1 MHGLGACR
9 ALFSVSLLAAVPM
22 PEHDSHPTSAPVA
35 VGGPLIVWKG
45 AFTPAEVD
53 AIVAL
58 GDNLEPMRAE
68 AIGRQEDAD
77 HLRITRVAWIERNA
91 QTAWLYTRMEKI
103 VLRLNTEFYKY
114 DLYGLVEAF
123 QYTVYEGSEGGHYNW
138 HVDLGTPDTEPRKI
152 SLSLQLSDPATY
164 EGCRLVL
171 EAGNGPYLAEAAR
184 GTIIAFPSYV
194 LHRVTPIESG
204 TRKSLVIWVAGP
216 EFR

>member
-1 MHGLGACR
+1 
-9 ALFSVSLLAAVPM
+9 M
-22 PEHDSHPTSAPVA
+22 PQPSSGPIPI
-35 VGGPLIVWKG
+35 GGPLIVWKD

-53 AIVAL
+53 AIVAW
-58 GDNLEPMRAE
+58 GDKLEPMKAE
-68 AIGRQEDAD
+68 IIGRKENAD
-77 HLRITRVAWIERNA
+77 HLRITRVAWMERNPA
-91 QTAWLYTRMEKI
+91 TEWIYARMEEI
-103 VLRLNTEFYKY
+103 VLRINSEFYKY
-114 DLYGLVEAF
+114 DLYGVVEAF
-123 QYTVYEGSEGGHYNW
+123 QYTIYEGSEGGHYNW
-138 HVDLGTPDTEPRKI
+138 HVDMGKQNVEPRKI

-171 EAGNGPYLAEAAR
+171 EAGDGPYAAEASR